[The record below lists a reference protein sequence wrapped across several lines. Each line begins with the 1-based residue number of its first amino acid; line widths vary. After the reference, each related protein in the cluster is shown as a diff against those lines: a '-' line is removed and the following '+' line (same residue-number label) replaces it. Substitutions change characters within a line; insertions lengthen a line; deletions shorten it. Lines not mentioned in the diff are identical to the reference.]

1 MTNTIKKIAYLR
13 GLCEGLG
20 IAEES
25 KEGVIL
31 KGILDILDDMADD
44 MAMFAE
50 ILDEEIDDDEFDDE
64 LDDDFDDENEAEEE
78 AEYSYAFI
86 CPNCG
91 QELEVDEDVFE
102 NETELTCPAC
112 GNKIPIIDEFE
123 YFDDEEK

>member
-31 KGILDILDDMADD
+31 KGILDVLDDMADD

-50 ILDEEIDDDEFDDE
+50 ILDEEIDDEFDDE
-64 LDDDFDDENEAEEE
+64 LDDDFDDENEAVKKQNTATHLSALTAVRSLRLTKMFSKTKQSLHVLP
-78 AEYSYAFI
+78 AEIKF
-86 CPNCG
+86 
-91 QELEVDEDVFE
+91 L
-102 NETELTCPAC
+102 
-112 GNKIPIIDEFE
+112 
-123 YFDDEEK
+123 